1 MPEFELV
8 GDSYDPQK
16 MFGLPIAPVN
26 DVGGWRQELDAY
38 YVRMRDFGTIETDEI
53 FAELAAFS
61 ARASEIR
68 GWLIRSQTRAT
79 NSFRTQ
85 EIDPFIAECDR
96 QFKLWSRYQ
105 AVREMDFRLSGGGT

>member
-8 GDSYDPQK
+8 GDEYDPRK
-16 MFGLPIAPVN
+16 AFDLPIAPQNSVE
-26 DVGGWRQELDAY
+26 GWRNEVDAY

-68 GWLIRSQTRAT
+68 GWLVRSQTRAS

-85 EIDPFIAECDR
+85 EIDPFISECDR

-105 AVREMDFRLSGGGT
+105 AVREMDFRLSGGGV